1 MTNPEVPT
9 AYEGAVIVAALGML
23 VAELSMLRAQLLTNQ
38 VRRYAT
44 QSILLAFIALLAA
57 AVKGFSGLYGEA
69 AMSLVVKVVLVPV
82 IVLKVLRLD
91 EADLARSARLRVS
104 SMGYLGLVAAAL
116 GFLVAGTIPVA
127 FNSVMPSAVV
137 GIAFAQVLVAFLVPV
152 LRADVFSQAFGF
164 FAFENAISLASVVLA
179 PRIPIVVD
187 AVLFFDLLVAAVVF
201 GLLMRLH
208 HRRSETLSTDVLDRL
223 KG

>member
-1 MTNPEVPT
+1 MTHYGAPS
-9 AYEGAVIVAALGML
+9 AYEGAVIIAALGML

-57 AVKGFSGLYGEA
+57 AVKGPSGLYGEA

-82 IVLKVLRLD
+82 IVLKVLRVD
-91 EADLARSARLRVS
+91 EADLARSTRLRVS
-104 SMGYLGLVAAAL
+104 SMGYLGLVAAAF
-116 GFLVAGTIPVA
+116 GFLVAGTIPVPL
-127 FNSVMPSAVV
+127 NSLMPSAVL

-208 HRRSETLSTDVLDRL
+208 HRRSETLSTNVLDRL

>member
-1 MTNPEVPT
+1 MTRPGVPT

-127 FNSVMPSAVV
+127 LNSVMPSAVL

>member
-1 MTNPEVPT
+1 
-9 AYEGAVIVAALGML
+9 
-23 VAELSMLRAQLLTNQ
+23 
-38 VRRYAT
+38 
-44 QSILLAFIALLAA
+44 
-57 AVKGFSGLYGEA
+57 
-69 AMSLVVKVVLVPV
+69 
-82 IVLKVLRLD
+82 
-91 EADLARSARLRVS
+91 
-104 SMGYLGLVAAAL
+104 
-116 GFLVAGTIPVA
+116 
-127 FNSVMPSAVV
+127 VMPSAVL

-164 FAFENAISLASVVLA
+164 FAFENAISLTSVVLA